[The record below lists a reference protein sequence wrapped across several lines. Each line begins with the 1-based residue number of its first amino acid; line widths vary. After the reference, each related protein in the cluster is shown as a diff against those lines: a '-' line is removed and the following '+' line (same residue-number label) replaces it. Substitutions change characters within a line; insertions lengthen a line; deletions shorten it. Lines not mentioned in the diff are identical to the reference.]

1 MKKMDSYDIIEKA
14 VQKYW
19 KETYPQDVIAFFYQK
34 YDYESD
40 DKWEHCNELVMV
52 VSDSDYEDM
61 EFEIDFC
68 EGQTDVKDIH
78 IVSLREVME
87 FYREQMIDKKD

>member
-1 MKKMDSYDIIEKA
+1 
-14 VQKYW
+14 
-19 KETYPQDVIAFFYQK
+19 
-34 YDYESD
+34 
-40 DKWEHCNELVMV
+40 MV

>member
-1 MKKMDSYDIIEKA
+1 MNSYDIIEKA
-14 VQKYW
+14 VQDYW

-34 YDYESD
+34 YDYQSD
-40 DKWEHCNELVMV
+40 SEWEQCNELVMV
-52 VSDSDYEDM
+52 VDDSDYEDM